1 MNRIDRLTAILIHLQ
16 SKKVVKAKEIAERF
30 GVSLRT
36 VYRDIPALEEAGVP
50 LGAEAGV
57 GYFLAEGY
65 HLPPVIFNQEEA
77 SVLLMAGK
85 LFEKFSDP
93 AMRSHHESALYK
105 IRSVLDPTDKEYVEH
120 QYGSSQ
126 ALWKF
131 TGEKWGWNLRVV
143 RKKRTILYFTP
154 QQKFFINGFVFGGKA
169 ILAAEASGLPS
180 SIIETIHKAPKY
192 AEGTGF
198 RVEVRKKADVENIKE
213 LIDIKIAN

>member
-1 MNRIDRLTAILIHLQ
+1 MAFSIFED
-16 SKKVVKAKEIAERF
+16 KAVEPDDGQLMAVLGDAFPFWKEI
-30 GVSLRT
+30 
-36 VYRDIPALEEAGVP
+36 I
-50 LGAEAGV
+50 
-57 GYFLAEGY
+57 
-65 HLPPVIFNQEEA
+65 Q
-77 SVLLMAGK
+77 
-85 LFEKFSDP
+85 
-93 AMRSHHESALYK
+93 
-105 IRSVLDPTDKEYVEH
+105 YVED

-180 SIIETIHKAPKY
+180 SIIETIHEAPKY